1 MRDTAR
7 GTVPTALKTDGAT
20 SRSGG
25 WPRGAEGHAG
35 QQPARRWEPP
45 SGDPGNRDS
54 PTTRLRPE
62 VDSSRGPRVRS
73 QRGRVLRP
81 DNGPRARK
89 PGELP
94 LTAADLQSQGTVS
107 GYPKCVAI
115 RLWSEAATQ
124 TCTFIGVWQPLR
136 GQRRRAGVAIPAS
149 RTRGASPETS
159 ALRSAR
165 ARASQAPRD
174 SSRATL
180 NHARRPAGVHRDPP
194 TPSPRPWLSRV
205 NPSVPRG
212 PVTAGAV
219 RSHRLTHAETPAIY
233 RPQLWYVK
241 KASVTSWL

>member
-45 SGDPGNRDS
+45 SGDPGNRD
-54 PTTRLRPE
+54 PPATRLRPE
-62 VDSSRGPRVRS
+62 VDSSRGPQVRR

-107 GYPKCVAI
+107 GHPKCVAI

-159 ALRSAR
+159 AMRSAR
-165 ARASQAPRD
+165 AGLASASRLVPRHIKPCAPTGR
-174 SSRATL
+174 
-180 NHARRPAGVHRDPP
+180 G
-194 TPSPRPWLSRV
+194 SPRSAHPVASSLAFSRE
-205 NPSVPRG
+205 PECPEGS
-212 PVTAGAV
+212 
-219 RSHRLTHAETPAIY
+219 SHCGRCSEP
-233 RPQLWYVK
+233 PPD
-241 KASVTSWL
+241 SC